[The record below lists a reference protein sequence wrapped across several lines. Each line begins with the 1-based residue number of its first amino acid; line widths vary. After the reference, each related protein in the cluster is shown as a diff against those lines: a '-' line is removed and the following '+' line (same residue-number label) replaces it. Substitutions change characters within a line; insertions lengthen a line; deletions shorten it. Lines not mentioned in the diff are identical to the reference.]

1 MLKSKDAGQWKR
13 SGRGETIMLDNG
25 NDILVTPYES
35 VTGERYMWEIHISG
49 TARTFEEA
57 KEIALRIAQI
67 DGVHGD

>member
-1 MLKSKDAGQWKR
+1 MLKSKNTGQWKS
-13 SGRGETIMLDNG
+13 SGRSDVIMLDNG
-25 NDILVTPYES
+25 NDIRITPYEA

-49 TARTFEEA
+49 TTGTLEEA